1 MKRSKRA
8 RIPISEDNNEE
19 VNAKKGNLSE
29 NTQDEIEW
37 APEEA
42 AENPKSETR
51 IRIVKSNAPVAPTGY
66 RYPRLIPPW
75 TNRVR
80 ANRYMN
86 IDSEEY
92 YIARADA
99 EIAGPPVTYAVN
111 DLTSE
116 IPATEETAN
125 AATEASVIVKSDLD
139 DEEQEIVV
147 DDVNEEKKQDI
158 KPRQSC
164 RVRKAVRSDPAE
176 GYENDPR
183 ASDNHVI
190 SQAEPIYTY
199 EVVGPDTV
207 VVDDNGQPTEHIDG
221 DEVFDIY
228 QQPYTEEV
236 NSLFVLGS
244 ELAKHPWQSNDE
256 VNHFFLANPT
266 LNAPIDIRELATMAK
281 TATPDL
287 NYQLIVGLAG
297 LVNSMKRDMSVL
309 KVEMNSLRDMVSSK
323 QDLGNTKRRFST
335 MNNVLHQWRIQ
346 AQPPLREVDLVQTA
360 RTVDISRGTKKPLSN
375 KEGITRFVKTVLE
388 LLIPEEQARY
398 YTVRERTHRR
408 NGLKDIGEHAKEQIV
423 ACVLDLLGLYDIES
437 LDSQGRGDRLHFTN
451 LVNQAM
457 RMSLIDLRRSEPRR
471 TLGDNDYAQMVE

>member
-1 MKRSKRA
+1 MKRSSKRA
-8 RIPISEDNNEE
+8 RIPTSEDNNEE
-19 VNAKKGNLSE
+19 VNAKKSNLSSQ
-29 NTQDEIEW
+29 NAQDEIEW
-37 APEEA
+37 AAEET

-80 ANRYMN
+80 ANRYLN

-99 EIAGPPVTYAVN
+99 EVADPTAYSVADITPEV
-111 DLTSE
+111 
-116 IPATEETAN
+116 PATEEVAN
-125 AATEASVIVKSDLD
+125 VPTETSVIVKPDLD
-139 DEEQEIVV
+139 EEEQEIVV

-158 KPRQSC
+158 KPRQSG

-183 ASDNHVI
+183 ASDSHVI
-190 SQAEPIYTY
+190 SHTEPIYAY
-199 EVVGPDTV
+199 EVVGDGLPDTV
-207 VVDDNGQPTEHIDG
+207 VVDDNGQPTEHIEGED
-221 DEVFDIY
+221 VFDIY

-297 LVNSMKRDMSVL
+297 LVNTMKRDMSVL
-309 KVEMNSLRDMVSSK
+309 KVEMNSLRDMVSSR

-335 MNNVLHQWRIQ
+335 MNNVQHQWRIQ
-346 AQPPLREVDLVQTA
+346 SQPPLREVDLVQTA

-423 ACVLDLLGLYDIES
+423 GCVLDLLGLYDIES

-451 LVNQAM
+451 LINQAM
-457 RMSLIDLRRSEPRR
+457 RMSL
-471 TLGDNDYAQMVE
+471 